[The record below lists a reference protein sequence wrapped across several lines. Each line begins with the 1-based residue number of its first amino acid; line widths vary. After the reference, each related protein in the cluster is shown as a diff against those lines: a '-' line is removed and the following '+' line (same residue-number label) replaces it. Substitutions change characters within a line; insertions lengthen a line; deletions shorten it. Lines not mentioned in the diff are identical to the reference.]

1 MDGRARNFL
10 VSVLHFD
17 DSQFPVDDRGVN
29 MQEETKVE
37 RSSSSSE
44 GTRSLPP
51 PDVDIYILHEQRAG
65 RLVLDPAEAR
75 KEFGEEIASKLKLS
89 PDGKYVLW
97 PQPTNDP
104 ADPQNWSENRKN
116 FQLFIVVL
124 AAIVPDF
131 DSGIGVASLFALSRQ
146 YHTTTGVIND
156 LTTNWSLFLAGWS
169 GIFFVMLM
177 RRYGRL
183 STLFWTQLLSLGFLV
198 GATFA
203 PTLKVFAAMRCLT
216 AFFGICAQVTGLYT
230 ITDLFPFHLQARK
243 INFWTMACILSPHLS
258 PLVFG
263 FLIARASWRWA
274 YGIGCMYSLGVLLL
288 IIFFLD
294 ESMYIRQSHGKPIS
308 VTPKGNAF
316 ARRLKDIIGIT
327 GVRAAKADPSWR
339 EVLLAPLRIV
349 WRPHLFLMLV
359 FQAVAFGFS
368 IGINVTITVFLQS
381 PPPFGFGFTITVVSG
396 IYATP
401 VVAVVIGELLGRY
414 LNDFFMVQKIKR
426 NKGVFEAEARLWTCY
441 IGVLLYVFGFVVLG
455 SALQNHL
462 NVAAVIVGWAV
473 AQIAV
478 LLITVPAYAY
488 CSDCFPHQQGEI
500 SGLLSLARTLGGF
513 SVAFYEVPWAERN
526 GALQTLGCE
535 AAIVA
540 VCFLLVVPFLQWKG
554 RYLRAHFSTTH

>member
-1 MDGRARNFL
+1 MN
-10 VSVLHFD
+10 
-17 DSQFPVDDRGVN
+17 
-29 MQEETKVE
+29 
-37 RSSSSSE
+37 
-44 GTRSLPP
+44 SLPP
-51 PDVDIYILHEQRAG
+51 ASDIDIYILHEQRAG

-75 KEFGEEIASKLKLS
+75 EEFGEEIASKLKLS

-97 PQPTNDP
+97 PQPTDDP
-104 ADPQNWSENRKN
+104 ADPQNWSDNRKN

-124 AAIVPDF
+124 ASIIPDF
-131 DSGIGVASLFALSRQ
+131 DSGIGIASLFALSRQ

-156 LTTNWSLFLAGWS
+156 LTTNWSIFLVGWG

-216 AFFGICAQVTGLYT
+216 AFFGTCAQVTGLYT

-243 INFWTMACILSPHLS
+243 INLWTMAVILSPHFS
-258 PLVFG
+258 PFVFG
-263 FLIARASWRWA
+263 FLVARASWRWA
-274 YGIGCMYSLGVLLL
+274 YGIGCMYSLFVLLL

-294 ESMYIRQSHGKPIS
+294 ESMYIRKSKGMPAP
-308 VTPKGNAF
+308 VAPKTNAF
-316 ARRLKDIIGIT
+316 VQRSKDIIGIT
-327 GVRAAKADPSWR
+327 GVRTAKADPPWR
-339 EVLLAPLRIV
+339 EILLAPLKIV
-349 WRPHLFLMLV
+349 WRPHLFLILV
-359 FQAVAFGFS
+359 FECLAFGFS

-381 PPPFGFGFTITVVSG
+381 PPPFGFGFSTTVVSG

-426 NKGVFEAEARLWTCY
+426 NNGVFEAEARLWTCY
-441 IGVLLYVFGFVVLG
+441 IGVILYVIGFVVLG
-455 SALQNHL
+455 SALQDHL
-462 NVAAVIVGWAV
+462 NVAAVIIGWAV
-473 AQIAV
+473 AQLAV
-478 LLITVPAYAY
+478 LVITVPVYAY
-488 CSDCFPHQQGEI
+488 CSDCFPHEQGEI
-500 SGLLSLARTLGGF
+500 SGLLNLARILGGF
-513 SVAFYEVPWAERN
+513 SVSFYEVPWAERN

-540 VCFLLVVPFLQWKG
+540 GCFLLVVPFLQWKG
-554 RYLRAHFSTTH
+554 RYLRARFSTKH